1 MTLPAAAQALHDA
14 KSERSASGR
23 FQPTRVIEVE
33 LTEPL
38 PKLAD
43 DGHYGR
49 AWILARLYT
58 EPIGVCV
65 VTLPGGGITPD
76 ALAALLW
83 AELGGA
89 VGQRYAAAGLTP
101 PAGLAGTG
109 LPADRDAWPFLRKRA
124 ALLADA
130 PFISVVVCT
139 RDRPE
144 QIKKCLNRLA
154 GQQYPRFEVIVVDNA
169 PTSDALRNVV
179 ESTVVESTVL
189 ENTGGGGAEFR
200 YCVEPRPG
208 LSWARNAGIAAA
220 ASDIIAFLDDDDEPD
235 EHWLA
240 GVADGFAKGERVG
253 CVSGIVLPARLD
265 NPVENLF
272 EEIGGHTKGRGFA
285 GETFSRSGRQSP
297 LWPLPPFGVGAN
309 MAFRRAALD
318 RIGGFDVAL
327 GAGTPTGGGEDTL
340 AITMVM
346 LCDYEVVYEPAAL
359 MWHHH
364 RQDMASLNKQ
374 LHGYSV
380 GLTAFYAALLRQ
392 RPGALAGLV
401 KLLPMVAGYLK
412 GGMSSPSAAA
422 AAEPAGIEAEL
433 DRRQL
438 RGMAKGPFVYLKS
451 RRLQRHVAATLRS

>member
-1 MTLPAAAQALHDA
+1 MTLPAADPALRA
-14 KSERSASGR
+14 AESERSAGGG
-23 FQPTRVIEVE
+23 FMPTRVIEVE

-38 PKLAD
+38 PKLEH

-49 AWILARLYT
+49 AWILARLHT
-58 EPIGVCV
+58 EPVGVCV
-65 VTLPGGGITPD
+65 VALPREGVTPD
-76 ALAALLW
+76 ALAGLMWPQLSEPVALRF
-83 AELGGA
+83 G
-89 VGQRYAAAGLTP
+89 AAGLTA
-101 PAGLAGTG
+101 PAALTGKGLA
-109 LPADRDAWPFLRKRA
+109 ADRDTWPFLRKRA
-124 ALLADA
+124 ALLAGA

-144 QIKKCLNRLA
+144 QIKKCLGRLA
-154 GQQYPRFEVIVVDNA
+154 RQQYPRYEVVVVDNA
-169 PTSDALRNVV
+169 PTSDALRKVV
-179 ESTVVESTVL
+179 E
-189 ENTGGGGAEFR
+189 GQAGDGDGAEFR

-240 GVADGFAKGERVG
+240 GIAAGFARGERVG
-253 CVSGIVLPARLD
+253 CVSGVVLPARLD
-265 NPVENLF
+265 NAVENLF
-272 EEIGGHTKGRGFA
+272 EEIGGHSKGRGFVK
-285 GETFSRSGRQSP
+285 ETFTKAGPQSP

-309 MAFRRAALD
+309 MAFRREALD

-340 AITMVM
+340 AITLVM
-346 LCDYEVVYEPAAL
+346 LCGYEVAYEPAAL

-392 RPGALAGLV
+392 RPGAFLGLV
-401 KLLPMVAGYLK
+401 KLLPMAAGYLRGGK
-412 GGMSSPSAAA
+412 GAQEETP
-422 AAEPAGIEAEL
+422 AEPQDLAAEL

-438 RGMAKGPFVYLKS
+438 QGMLKGPLVYLKS
-451 RRLQRHVAATLRS
+451 RRIQRRAAAAARS

>member
-1 MTLPAAAQALHDA
+1 VTLPAAAPALHAA
-14 KSERSASGR
+14 KSERNTSGG
-23 FQPTRVIEVE
+23 FLPTRVIEVE

-38 PKLAD
+38 PKLAH

-65 VTLPGGGITPD
+65 VTLPREGITPD

-83 AELGGA
+83 TELREPVAQRFQAAGRTAPADLGGS
-89 VGQRYAAAGLTP
+89 
-101 PAGLAGTG
+101 G
-109 LPADRDAWPFLRKRA
+109 LPADAEDWPFLRDRA
-124 ALLADA
+124 ALLANA

-144 QIKKCLNRLA
+144 QIKKCLSRLA
-154 GQQYPRFEVIVVDNA
+154 KQQYPRYEVVVVDNA
-169 PTSDALRNVV
+169 PTSDALRQVV
-179 ESTVVESTVL
+179 EGQAGE
-189 ENTGGGGAEFR
+189 GAEFR

-240 GVADGFAKGERVG
+240 GVADGFAKGERIG

-265 NPVENLF
+265 NAVENLF
-272 EEIGGHTKGRGFA
+272 EEIGGHSKGRGFVR
-285 GETFSRSGRQSP
+285 ETFAKSGPQSP

-340 AITMVM
+340 AITLVM
-346 LCDYEVVYEPAAL
+346 LCGYEVAYEPVAL

-392 RPGALAGLV
+392 RPIALLGLV
-401 KLLPMVAGYLK
+401 KLLPMAAGYLK
-412 GGMSSPSAAA
+412 GGKTAQEEAPAAP
-422 AAEPAGIEAEL
+422 AEPQGLAAEL

-438 RGMAKGPFVYLKS
+438 QGMLMGPLVYAKS
-451 RRLQRHVAATLRS
+451 RRMQRRAAATLRS